1 MSQNDANS
9 IDEYYEE
16 LINPTN
22 SEILEFIKI
31 SPELLHSSCY
41 IKDRYNN
48 IINILLNSNN
58 ISAY

>member
-1 MSQNDANS
+1 MSQNDNN

-16 LINPTN
+16 LIIPTH
-22 SEILEFIKI
+22 SDILEFIKI
-31 SPELLHSSCY
+31 SPELLQQSNY

>member
-1 MSQNDANS
+1 MSQNDNN

-16 LINPTN
+16 LIIPTH
-22 SEILEFIKI
+22 SDILEFIRI
-31 SPELLHSSCY
+31 SPELLQQSSY

>member
-1 MSQNDANS
+1 MSQNDANNM
-9 IDEYYEE
+9 DEYYED
-16 LINPTN
+16 LIIPTN
-22 SEILEFIKI
+22 SDILEFIKI
-31 SPELLHSSCY
+31 SPELLQQSNY

>member
-1 MSQNDANS
+1 MSQNDNN

-16 LINPTN
+16 LIIPTN
-22 SEILEFIKI
+22 SDILEFIKI
-31 SPELLHSSCY
+31 SPELLQQSNY